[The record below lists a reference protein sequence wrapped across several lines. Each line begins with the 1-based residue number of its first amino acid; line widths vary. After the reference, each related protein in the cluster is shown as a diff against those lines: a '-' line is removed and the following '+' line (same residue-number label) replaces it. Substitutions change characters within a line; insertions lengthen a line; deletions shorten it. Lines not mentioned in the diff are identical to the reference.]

1 MIYTHTIGRIGK
13 DCKTITGAHGT
24 FIAVDMAVDD
34 YSKGQNITT
43 WVRVRSSRENHIRLA
58 EYLTKGRLILV
69 EGTISTSQWT
79 DRQGESHTQISINA
93 DSIAFVNAGK
103 KEEQETDPKKAA
115 KKGAKAKNTPSH
127 RRMLQSQTRKTYH
140 SDKPLIPSVMEYHI
154 VYAKFDGCK
163 SFKAFDVNEGRQV
176 GNLIYASLV
185 ENTEDTSTKLQK
197 LADLNKE
204 CHLTLQL
211 RRNGK
216 VKFQTT

>member
-69 EGTISTSQWT
+69 EGTISTSLWT
-79 DRQGESHTQISINA
+79 DRQGESHVQISINA

-103 KEEQETDPKKAA
+103 KDEQSADPKKAA
-115 KKGAKAKNTPSH
+115 KKGAKAKNTP
-127 RRMLQSQTRKTYH
+127 QPPK
-140 SDKPLIPSVMEYHI
+140 DAPE
-154 VYAKFDGCK
+154 AK
-163 SFKAFDVNEGRQV
+163 
-176 GNLIYASLV
+176 
-185 ENTEDTSTKLQK
+185 
-197 LADLNKE
+197 ADDLP
-204 CHLTLQL
+204 
-211 RRNGK
+211 
-216 VKFQTT
+216 F